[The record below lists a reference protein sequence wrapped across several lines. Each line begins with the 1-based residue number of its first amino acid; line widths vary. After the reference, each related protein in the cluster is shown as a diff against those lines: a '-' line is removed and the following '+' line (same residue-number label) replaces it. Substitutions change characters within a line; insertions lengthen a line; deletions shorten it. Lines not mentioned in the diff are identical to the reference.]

1 MEGISFTL
9 LISLLVL
16 ASLAACYIDYRYN
29 LHLVDWFN
37 GRCKN
42 PFTSDQASEQRAH
55 SQTNQATNT
64 FLKINRWSI
73 LHFSYAGESSL
84 HSGLGFSK
92 PECNS

>member
-55 SQTNQATNT
+55 SQTNQDQQTIAELKERIAILEKIVTEPAYELNQ
-64 FLKINRWSI
+64 KINQ
-73 LHFSYAGESSL
+73 L
-84 HSGLGFSK
+84 K
-92 PECNS
+92 